1 MINSTTV
8 AFPISFAGD
17 SLTGDKGREITME
30 HFTTFVFI
38 S

>member
-1 MINSTTV
+1 MINTTTV
-8 AFPISFAGD
+8 AFHIIFAGD
-17 SLTGDKGREITME
+17 SLTGDKGREMIME